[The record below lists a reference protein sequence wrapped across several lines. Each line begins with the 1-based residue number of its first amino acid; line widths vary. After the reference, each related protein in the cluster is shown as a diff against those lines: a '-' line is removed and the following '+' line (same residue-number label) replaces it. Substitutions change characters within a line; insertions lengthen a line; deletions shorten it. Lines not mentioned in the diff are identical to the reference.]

1 MTTKL
6 LCIYHRG
13 CLDGFAAAWA
23 VRQHYGAD
31 NVEFHAAIYGEEPP
45 DTTDRH
51 VLLVDFSYKRDV
63 LLQISAKARQVKIF
77 DHHETA
83 QDDLVDLPCNVHEVF
98 DMSRSGAMITWDQL
112 NPGTQAPLLF
122 DYVQDRDLWQF
133 KLPNSREVTAAL
145 YSYPMDFEVWDS
157 LMNGGILPLITE
169 GRAILRKHQGDVA
182 ALIKA
187 TARRAWFGTVEVP
200 IANVPY
206 MFASD
211 VGHELSKGEAFSA
224 TYYDDE
230 NGRRF
235 SLRSSTEGA
244 NVAKIA
250 EAFNGGGHKHAAGFR
265 LTREEAID
273 FELSGGIFPPDE
285 NASGDAVAN
294 FPHSSLGEEV
304 AV

>member
-1 MTTKL
+1 MSLKT
-6 LCIYHRG
+6 LCIYHHA
-13 CLDGFAAAWA
+13 CADGFAAAWA
-23 VRQHYGAD
+23 IRRALGDQ
-31 NVEFHAAIYGEEPP
+31 VEFHPGIYGQQPP
-45 DTTDRH
+45 DVTGRA
-51 VLLVDFSYKRDV
+51 VILADFSYKRPALLELAKQASTV
-63 LLQISAKARQVKIF
+63 LIL

-83 QDDLVDLPCNVHEVF
+83 RDDLQDLPPNVLTVF
-98 DMSRSGAMITWDQL
+98 DMARSGAVIAW
-112 NPGTQAPLLF
+112 QAFFPDTSPPLLF

-145 YSYPMDFEVWDS
+145 YSYPFEFDVWDQ
-157 LMNGGILPLITE
+157 LMEGSILPLISE

-187 TARRAWFGTVEVP
+187 TARRAWFGTVDVP

-235 SLRSSTEGA
+235 SLRSSPEGA

-250 EAFNGGGHKHAAGFR
+250 EAFGGGGHAHAAGFR
-265 LTREEAID
+265 MTREEAID
-273 FELSGGIFPPDE
+273 FELSSGMATPDE
-285 NASGDAVAN
+285 NDSGEAVAN
-294 FPHSSLGEEV
+294 FPHGSLGEEV
-304 AV
+304 AA